1 MKKRYER
8 PELALDL
15 LEESV
20 LTASSGVL
28 ANGMISSGK
37 SACSTKS
44 RRSSAVPQN
53 GHDAAPCEASITIRA
68 AHFGQLSST
77 RGYSTADLARAAR
90 CRFCQEATSAGNSS
104 ALRLLPQ

>member
-28 ANGMISSGK
+28 APSADESEILLGGSELK
-37 SACSTKS
+37 SKN
-44 RRSSAVPQN
+44 RQ
-53 GHDAAPCEASITIRA
+53 HK
-68 AHFGQLSST
+68 T
-77 RGYSTADLARAAR
+77 RGRLP
-90 CRFCQEATSAGNSS
+90 AG
-104 ALRLLPQ
+104 LMLLVQ